1 MLVSRALRLSAVLA
15 AVLALSACSGG
26 SGGQAAP
33 SAAGPTSSATSAP
46 APSETSS
53 STGAAGTQ
61 DQVVAK
67 FCSDRA
73 ELTDLGSQIEAG
85 GLPAAIQRLPEFV
98 QRMDAIQPPDAVKA
112 DFTEYRAAWASIS
125 DALRD
130 GSPEDPALQ
139 AKVQAAVAAH
149 PDAQAVED
157 RLKTWSDAN
166 CPAAST
172 SPSAG

>member
-1 MLVSRALRLSAVLA
+1 MLVSRTLRVTAVLVA
-15 AVLALSACSGG
+15 GLALSACSGG
-26 SGGQAAP
+26 SDGQEAPTAAA
-33 SAAGPTSSATSAP
+33 SASSATSAP
-46 APSETSS
+46 APSESSS
-53 STGAAGTQ
+53 STGAAGSQ
-61 DQVVAK
+61 DQVAAK
-67 FCSDRA
+67 FCSDRVA
-73 ELTDLGSQIEAG
+73 LTDLGTQIEAG
-85 GLPAAIQRLPEFV
+85 GLPAAIQQLPTYV
-98 QRMDAIQPPDAVKA
+98 QRMDAMQPPDAVEA

-125 DALRD
+125 DALQG

-166 CPAAST
+166 CPAAAA